1 MNNKILTLFIFRI
14 LPIIFTAGYIK
25 MLLDLDSN
33 FIGGVVTIIG
43 LIFPLIGLFL
53 WMLGDKVYES
63 QNFK

>member
-1 MNNKILTLFIFRI
+1 MKNKFLVLFIFRL
-14 LPIIFTAGYIK
+14 LPVIFITGYIK

-33 FIGGVVTIIG
+33 FIGGIASIVG

-63 QNFK
+63 KNFE